1 MIKKIISL
9 CMCLPFITFPIINNT
24 DIKKE
29 ENYIELQTNVSICNN
44 QIIKKPEIIIEDL
57 LYKKRQLELKKQ
69 LEQYEKKQREKKIMQ
84 QEKLD
89 KQYKLSRSC
98 DEVLLPHYN
107 SNNLTE
113 LSNLTQE
120 QIHTMLEGTRLQCL
134 SAYYYEYE
142 KIYKVN
148 ALFIISLTSL
158 ESGYGTSKLARTHNN
173 LAGYR
178 GSKSWTYFN
187 SWHDCLNEV
196 YRLIGQEYLSPNG
209 RFYNGLDIKSI
220 NSKYCGD
227 TYQWSLDINTIA
239 HKYLK
244 KLR

>member
-1 MIKKIISL
+1 MFKRVASFCIIL
-9 CMCLPFITFPIINNT
+9 FIITF
-24 DIKKE
+24 
-29 ENYIELQTNVSICNN
+29 
-44 QIIKKPEIIIEDL
+44 IIENTNPYIAIKQINILKDEYNVIEKEL
-57 LYKKRQLELKKQ
+57 NKLVEKIQIQRKNDFILKEYEAKRKAKQ
-69 LEQYEKKQREKKIMQ
+69 ESN
-84 QEKLD
+84 

-148 ALFIISLTSL
+148 ALFIMSLTSL

-178 GSKSWTYFN
+178 GSKGWTYFD

-196 YRLIGQEYLSPNG
+196 YRLISQEYLSPNG
-209 RFYNGLDIKSI
+209 KFYSGLDIKSI
-220 NSKYCGD
+220 NSKYCGN
-227 TYQWSLDINTIA
+227 TYQWSTDINAIA

-244 KLR
+244 RLKQI

>member
-1 MIKKIISL
+1 MFKRVASFCIIL
-9 CMCLPFITFPIINNT
+9 FIMTF
-24 DIKKE
+24 
-29 ENYIELQTNVSICNN
+29 
-44 QIIKKPEIIIEDL
+44 IIENTNPYIAIKQINILKDEYNVIEKEL
-57 LYKKRQLELKKQ
+57 NKLIEKIQIQKKNDFILKEYEAKRKAKQ
-69 LEQYEKKQREKKIMQ
+69 ESN
-84 QEKLD
+84 

-98 DEVLLPHYN
+98 DEILLPHYN

-142 KIYKVN
+142 KIHKVN
-148 ALFIISLTSL
+148 ALFIMALTSL

-196 YRLIGQEYLSPNG
+196 YRLIGQEYLSPDG
-209 RFYNGLDIKSI
+209 RFYNGLDIKGV
-220 NSKYCGD
+220 NSKYCGN
-227 TYQWSLDINTIA
+227 TYQWSIDINTIA

-244 KLR
+244 KLK

>member
-1 MIKKIISL
+1 MFKRVASFCIIL
-9 CMCLPFITFPIINNT
+9 FIITF
-24 DIKKE
+24 
-29 ENYIELQTNVSICNN
+29 
-44 QIIKKPEIIIEDL
+44 IIENTNPYIAIKQINILKDEYNVIEKEL
-57 LYKKRQLELKKQ
+57 NKLIEKIQIQKKNDFILKEYEAKRKAKQ
-69 LEQYEKKQREKKIMQ
+69 ESN
-84 QEKLD
+84 

-98 DEVLLPHYN
+98 DEILLPHYN

-113 LSNLTQE
+113 LSNFTQE
-120 QIHTMLEGTRLQCL
+120 QIHTMLEGTRIQCL

-196 YRLIGQEYLSPNG
+196 YRLIGQEYLSPDG
-209 RFYNGLDIKSI
+209 RFYNGLDIKGV
-220 NSKYCGD
+220 NSKYCGN

-244 KLR
+244 KLK

>member
-1 MIKKIISL
+1 MFKRVASFCIIL
-9 CMCLPFITFPIINNT
+9 F
-24 DIKKE
+24 
-29 ENYIELQTNVSICNN
+29 
-44 QIIKKPEIIIEDL
+44 IIIFIIENTNPYIAIKQINILKDECNVVEKEL
-57 LYKKRQLELKKQ
+57 NKLVEKIQIQKKNDFILKEYEAKRKAKQ
-69 LEQYEKKQREKKIMQ
+69 ESN
-84 QEKLD
+84 

-196 YRLIGQEYLSPNG
+196 YRLIGQEYLSPDG

-220 NSKYCGD
+220 NSKYCGN
-227 TYQWSLDINTIA
+227 TYQWSIDINTIA

-244 KLR
+244 KLK

>member
-1 MIKKIISL
+1 MFKRVASFCIIL
-9 CMCLPFITFPIINNT
+9 FIITF
-24 DIKKE
+24 
-29 ENYIELQTNVSICNN
+29 
-44 QIIKKPEIIIEDL
+44 IIENTNPYIAIKQINILKDEYNVIEKEL
-57 LYKKRQLELKKQ
+57 NKLIEKIQIQKKNDFILKEYEAKRKAKQ
-69 LEQYEKKQREKKIMQ
+69 ESN
-84 QEKLD
+84 

-98 DEVLLPHYN
+98 DEILLPHYN

-196 YRLIGQEYLSPNG
+196 YRLIGQEYLSPDG

-220 NSKYCGD
+220 NSKYCGN
-227 TYQWSLDINTIA
+227 TYQWSIDINTIA

-244 KLR
+244 KLK

>member
-1 MIKKIISL
+1 MFKRVASFCIIL
-9 CMCLPFITFPIINNT
+9 FIITF
-24 DIKKE
+24 
-29 ENYIELQTNVSICNN
+29 
-44 QIIKKPEIIIEDL
+44 IIENTNPYIAIKQINILKDECNVVEKEL
-57 LYKKRQLELKKQ
+57 NKLVEKIQIQRKNDFILKEYEAKRKAKQ
-69 LEQYEKKQREKKIMQ
+69 ESN
-84 QEKLD
+84 

-148 ALFIISLTSL
+148 ALFIMSLTSL

-178 GSKSWTYFN
+178 GSKGWTYFD

-196 YRLIGQEYLSPNG
+196 YRLISQEYLSPNG
-209 RFYNGLDIKSI
+209 KFYSGLDIKSI
-220 NSKYCGD
+220 NSKYCGN
-227 TYQWSLDINTIA
+227 TYQWSTDINAIA

-244 KLR
+244 RLKQI

>member
-1 MIKKIISL
+1 MFKRVASFCIIL
-9 CMCLPFITFPIINNT
+9 FIITF
-24 DIKKE
+24 
-29 ENYIELQTNVSICNN
+29 
-44 QIIKKPEIIIEDL
+44 IIENTNPYIAIKQINILKDEYNVIEKEL
-57 LYKKRQLELKKQ
+57 NKLIEKIQIQKKNDFILKEYEAKRKAKQ
-69 LEQYEKKQREKKIMQ
+69 ESN
-84 QEKLD
+84 

-196 YRLIGQEYLSPNG
+196 YRLIGQEYLSPDG

-220 NSKYCGD
+220 NSKYCGN

-244 KLR
+244 KLK

>member
-1 MIKKIISL
+1 MFKRVASFCIIL
-9 CMCLPFITFPIINNT
+9 FIITF
-24 DIKKE
+24 
-29 ENYIELQTNVSICNN
+29 
-44 QIIKKPEIIIEDL
+44 IIENTNPYIAIKQINILKDECNVVEKEL
-57 LYKKRQLELKKQ
+57 NKLVEKIQIQKKNDFILKEYEAKRKAKQ
-69 LEQYEKKQREKKIMQ
+69 ESN
-84 QEKLD
+84 

-98 DEVLLPHYN
+98 DEILLPHYN

-134 SAYYYEYE
+134 STYYYEYE

-148 ALFIISLTSL
+148 ALFIISSTSL

-178 GSKSWTYFN
+178 GSKGWTYFN
-187 SWHDCLNEV
+187 SWHNCLNEV
-196 YRLIGQEYLSPNG
+196 YRLIGQEYLSPDG
-209 RFYNGLDIKSI
+209 RFYNGLDIKGV
-220 NSKYCGD
+220 NSKYCGN
-227 TYQWSLDINTIA
+227 TYQWSIDINTIA

-244 KLR
+244 KLRDE

>member
-1 MIKKIISL
+1 MFKRVASFCIIL
-9 CMCLPFITFPIINNT
+9 FIITF
-24 DIKKE
+24 
-29 ENYIELQTNVSICNN
+29 
-44 QIIKKPEIIIEDL
+44 IIENTNPYIAIKQINILKDEYNVIEKEL
-57 LYKKRQLELKKQ
+57 NKLIEKIQIQKKNDFILKEYGAKRKAKQ
-69 LEQYEKKQREKKIMQ
+69 ESN
-84 QEKLD
+84 

-98 DEVLLPHYN
+98 DEILLPHYN
-107 SNNLTE
+107 SNNLNE

-209 RFYNGLDIKSI
+209 KFYSGLDIKSI

-239 HKYLK
+239 HKYLQ

>member
-1 MIKKIISL
+1 MFKRVASFCIIL
-9 CMCLPFITFPIINNT
+9 F
-24 DIKKE
+24 
-29 ENYIELQTNVSICNN
+29 
-44 QIIKKPEIIIEDL
+44 IIIFIIENTNPYIAIKQINILKDECNVVEKEL
-57 LYKKRQLELKKQ
+57 NKLVEKIQIQRKNDFILKEYEAKRKAKQ
-69 LEQYEKKQREKKIMQ
+69 ESN
-84 QEKLD
+84 

-148 ALFIISLTSL
+148 ALFIMSLTSL

-178 GSKSWTYFN
+178 GSKGWTYFD

-196 YRLIGQEYLSPNG
+196 YRLISQEYLSPNG
-209 RFYNGLDIKSI
+209 KFYSGLDIKSI
-220 NSKYCGD
+220 NSKYCGN
-227 TYQWSLDINTIA
+227 TYQWSTDINSIA

-244 KLR
+244 RLKQI

>member
-1 MIKKIISL
+1 MFKRVASFCIIL
-9 CMCLPFITFPIINNT
+9 FIITF
-24 DIKKE
+24 
-29 ENYIELQTNVSICNN
+29 
-44 QIIKKPEIIIEDL
+44 IIENTNPYIAIKQINILKDEYNVIEKEL
-57 LYKKRQLELKKQ
+57 NKLIEKIQIQKKNDFILKEYEAKRKAKQ
-69 LEQYEKKQREKKIMQ
+69 ESN
-84 QEKLD
+84 

-98 DEVLLPHYN
+98 DEILLPHYN

-196 YRLIGQEYLSPNG
+196 YRLIGQEYLSPDG

-220 NSKYCGD
+220 NSKYCGN

-244 KLR
+244 KLK

>member
-1 MIKKIISL
+1 MFKRVASFCIIL
-9 CMCLPFITFPIINNT
+9 FIITF
-24 DIKKE
+24 
-29 ENYIELQTNVSICNN
+29 
-44 QIIKKPEIIIEDL
+44 IIENTNPYIAIKQINILKDEYNVIEKEL
-57 LYKKRQLELKKQ
+57 NKLIEKIQIQKKNDFILKEYEAKRKAKQ
-69 LEQYEKKQREKKIMQ
+69 ESN
-84 QEKLD
+84 

-98 DEVLLPHYN
+98 DEILLPHYN

-178 GSKSWTYFN
+178 GSKGWTYFN
-187 SWHDCLNEV
+187 SWHNCLNEV
-196 YRLIGQEYLSPNG
+196 YRLIGQEYLSPDG
-209 RFYNGLDIKSI
+209 RFYNGLDIKGV
-220 NSKYCGD
+220 NSKYCGN

-244 KLR
+244 KLRDE

>member
-1 MIKKIISL
+1 MFKRVASFCIIL
-9 CMCLPFITFPIINNT
+9 FIITF
-24 DIKKE
+24 
-29 ENYIELQTNVSICNN
+29 
-44 QIIKKPEIIIEDL
+44 IIENTNPYIAIKQINILKDEYNVIEKEL
-57 LYKKRQLELKKQ
+57 NKLIEKIQIQKKNDFILKEYEAKRKAKQ
-69 LEQYEKKQREKKIMQ
+69 ESN
-84 QEKLD
+84 

-178 GSKSWTYFN
+178 GSKGWTYFN
-187 SWHDCLNEV
+187 SWHNCLNEV
-196 YRLIGQEYLSPNG
+196 YRLIGQEYLSPDG

-220 NSKYCGD
+220 NSKYCGN
-227 TYQWSLDINTIA
+227 TYQWSIDINTIA

-244 KLR
+244 KLRDE

>member
-1 MIKKIISL
+1 MFKRATGFCITLFIII
-9 CMCLPFITFPIINNT
+9 FITENT
-24 DIKKE
+24 
-29 ENYIELQTNVSICNN
+29 NPYIEIK
-44 QIIKKPEIIIEDL
+44 QINILKDEYDVIEKELDKLIEKMQIQKKNDFILKEYEA
-57 LYKKRQLELKKQ
+57 KRKAKQ
-69 LEQYEKKQREKKIMQ
+69 ESN
-84 QEKLD
+84 

-120 QIHTMLEGTRLQCL
+120 QIYKILEGTRLQCL
-134 SAYYYEYE
+134 SEYYYEYE
-142 KIYKVN
+142 KIYKIN

-173 LAGYR
+173 IAGYR
-178 GSKSWTYFN
+178 GSKCWTYFN

-196 YRLIGQEYLSPNG
+196 YRLISQEYLSPSG
-209 RFYNGLDIKSI
+209 KFYNGLDIKSV
-220 NSKYCGD
+220 NSKYCGN
-227 TYQWSLDINTIA
+227 TYQWSIDINTIA

-244 KLR
+244 KLRDK

>member
-1 MIKKIISL
+1 MFKRVASFCIIL
-9 CMCLPFITFPIINNT
+9 FIITF
-24 DIKKE
+24 
-29 ENYIELQTNVSICNN
+29 
-44 QIIKKPEIIIEDL
+44 IIENTNPYIAIKQINILKDEYNVIEKEL
-57 LYKKRQLELKKQ
+57 NKLIEKIQIQKKNDFILKEYEAKRKAKQ
-69 LEQYEKKQREKKIMQ
+69 ESN
-84 QEKLD
+84 

-98 DEVLLPHYN
+98 DEILLPHYN

-178 GSKSWTYFN
+178 GSKGWTYFN
-187 SWHDCLNEV
+187 SWHNCLNEV
-196 YRLIGQEYLSPNG
+196 YRLIGQEYLSPDG
-209 RFYNGLDIKSI
+209 RFYNGLDIKGV
-220 NSKYCGD
+220 NSKYCGN
-227 TYQWSLDINTIA
+227 TYQWSIDINTIA

-244 KLR
+244 KLK

>member
-1 MIKKIISL
+1 MFKRVASFCIIL
-9 CMCLPFITFPIINNT
+9 FIITF
-24 DIKKE
+24 
-29 ENYIELQTNVSICNN
+29 
-44 QIIKKPEIIIEDL
+44 IIENTNPYIAIKQINILKDEYNVIEKEL
-57 LYKKRQLELKKQ
+57 NKLIEKIQIQKKNDFILKEYEAKRKAKQ
-69 LEQYEKKQREKKIMQ
+69 ESN
-84 QEKLD
+84 

-178 GSKSWTYFN
+178 GSKGWTYFN
-187 SWHDCLNEV
+187 SWHNCLNEV
-196 YRLIGQEYLSPNG
+196 YRLIGQEYLSPDG

-220 NSKYCGD
+220 NSKYCGN

-244 KLR
+244 KLK

>member
-1 MIKKIISL
+1 MFKRVASFCIIL
-9 CMCLPFITFPIINNT
+9 FIITF
-24 DIKKE
+24 
-29 ENYIELQTNVSICNN
+29 
-44 QIIKKPEIIIEDL
+44 IIENTNPYIAIKQINILKDEYNVIEKEL
-57 LYKKRQLELKKQ
+57 NKLIEKIQIQKKNAFILKEYEAKRKAKQ
-69 LEQYEKKQREKKIMQ
+69 ESN
-84 QEKLD
+84 

-98 DEVLLPHYN
+98 DEILLPHYN

-148 ALFIISLTSL
+148 ALFIMSLTSL

-178 GSKSWTYFN
+178 GSKGWTYFD

-196 YRLIGQEYLSPNG
+196 YRLISQEYLSPNG
-209 RFYNGLDIKSI
+209 KFYSGLDIKSI
-220 NSKYCGD
+220 NSKYCGN
-227 TYQWSLDINTIA
+227 TYQWSTDINAIA

-244 KLR
+244 RLKQI

>member
-1 MIKKIISL
+1 M
-9 CMCLPFITFPIINNT
+9 
-24 DIKKE
+24 
-29 ENYIELQTNVSICNN
+29 
-44 QIIKKPEIIIEDL
+44 
-57 LYKKRQLELKKQ
+57 
-69 LEQYEKKQREKKIMQ
+69 
-84 QEKLD
+84 
-89 KQYKLSRSC
+89 
-98 DEVLLPHYN
+98 PHYN

-196 YRLIGQEYLSPNG
+196 YRLIGQEYLSPDG

-220 NSKYCGD
+220 NSKYCGN

-244 KLR
+244 KLK

>member
-1 MIKKIISL
+1 MFKRVASFCIIL
-9 CMCLPFITFPIINNT
+9 FIITF
-24 DIKKE
+24 
-29 ENYIELQTNVSICNN
+29 
-44 QIIKKPEIIIEDL
+44 IIENTNPYIAIKQINILKDEYNVIEKEL
-57 LYKKRQLELKKQ
+57 NKLIEKIQIQKKNDFILKEYEAKRKAKQ
-69 LEQYEKKQREKKIMQ
+69 ESN
-84 QEKLD
+84 

-196 YRLIGQEYLSPNG
+196 YRLIGQEYLSPDG
-209 RFYNGLDIKSI
+209 RFYNGLDIKGV
-220 NSKYCGD
+220 NSKYCGN
-227 TYQWSLDINTIA
+227 TYQWSIDINTIA

-244 KLR
+244 KLK

>member
-1 MIKKIISL
+1 MFKRVASFCIIL
-9 CMCLPFITFPIINNT
+9 FIITF
-24 DIKKE
+24 
-29 ENYIELQTNVSICNN
+29 
-44 QIIKKPEIIIEDL
+44 IIENTNPYIAIKQINILKDEYNVIEKEL
-57 LYKKRQLELKKQ
+57 NKLIEKIQIQKKNDFILKEYEAKRKAKQ
-69 LEQYEKKQREKKIMQ
+69 ESN
-84 QEKLD
+84 

-178 GSKSWTYFN
+178 GSKGWTYFN
-187 SWHDCLNEV
+187 SWHNCLNEV
-196 YRLIGQEYLSPNG
+196 YRLIGQEYLSPDG
-209 RFYNGLDIKSI
+209 RFYNGLDIKGV
-220 NSKYCGD
+220 NSKYCGN
-227 TYQWSLDINTIA
+227 TYQWSIDINTIA

-244 KLR
+244 KLK

>member
-1 MIKKIISL
+1 MFKRVASFCIIL
-9 CMCLPFITFPIINNT
+9 FIITF
-24 DIKKE
+24 
-29 ENYIELQTNVSICNN
+29 
-44 QIIKKPEIIIEDL
+44 IIENTNPYIAIKQINILKDECNVVEKEL
-57 LYKKRQLELKKQ
+57 NKLVEKIQIQRKNDFILKEYEAKRKAKQ
-69 LEQYEKKQREKKIMQ
+69 ESN
-84 QEKLD
+84 

-196 YRLIGQEYLSPNG
+196 YRLIGQEYLSPDG

-220 NSKYCGD
+220 NSKYCGS

>member
-1 MIKKIISL
+1 MFKRVASFCIIL
-9 CMCLPFITFPIINNT
+9 FIITF
-24 DIKKE
+24 
-29 ENYIELQTNVSICNN
+29 
-44 QIIKKPEIIIEDL
+44 IIENTNPYIAIKQINILKDEYNVIEKEL
-57 LYKKRQLELKKQ
+57 NKLIEKIQIQKKNDFILKEYEAKRKAKQ
-69 LEQYEKKQREKKIMQ
+69 ESN
-84 QEKLD
+84 

-98 DEVLLPHYN
+98 DEILLPHYN

-178 GSKSWTYFN
+178 GSKGWTYFD

-196 YRLIGQEYLSPNG
+196 YRLISQEYLSPNG
-209 RFYNGLDIKSI
+209 KFYSGLDIKSI
-220 NSKYCGD
+220 NSKYCGN

-239 HKYLK
+239 HKYLQ

>member
-1 MIKKIISL
+1 MFKRVASFCIIL
-9 CMCLPFITFPIINNT
+9 FIITF
-24 DIKKE
+24 
-29 ENYIELQTNVSICNN
+29 
-44 QIIKKPEIIIEDL
+44 IIENTNPYIAIKQINILKDEYNVIEKEL
-57 LYKKRQLELKKQ
+57 NKLIEKIQIQKKNDFILKEYEAKRKAKQ
-69 LEQYEKKQREKKIMQ
+69 ESN
-84 QEKLD
+84 

-120 QIHTMLEGTRLQCL
+120 QIHTILEGTRLQCL

-178 GSKSWTYFN
+178 GSKGWTYFN
-187 SWHDCLNEV
+187 SWHNCLNEV
-196 YRLIGQEYLSPNG
+196 YRLIGQEYLSPDG

-220 NSKYCGD
+220 NSKYCGN

-244 KLR
+244 KLRDE

>member
-1 MIKKIISL
+1 MFKRVASFCIIL
-9 CMCLPFITFPIINNT
+9 FIITF
-24 DIKKE
+24 
-29 ENYIELQTNVSICNN
+29 
-44 QIIKKPEIIIEDL
+44 IIENTNPYIAIKQINILKDEYNVIEKEL
-57 LYKKRQLELKKQ
+57 NKLIEKIQIQKKNDFILKEYEAKRKAKQ
-69 LEQYEKKQREKKIMQ
+69 ESN
-84 QEKLD
+84 

-98 DEVLLPHYN
+98 DEILLPHYN

-178 GSKSWTYFN
+178 GSKGWTYFN

-209 RFYNGLDIKSI
+209 KFYSGLDIKSI

-239 HKYLK
+239 HKYLQ

>member
-1 MIKKIISL
+1 MFKRATGFCITLFIII
-9 CMCLPFITFPIINNT
+9 FITKNT
-24 DIKKE
+24 
-29 ENYIELQTNVSICNN
+29 NPYIEIK
-44 QIIKKPEIIIEDL
+44 QINILKDEYDVIEKELDKLIEKMQIQKKNGFILKEYEA
-57 LYKKRQLELKKQ
+57 KRKAKQ
-69 LEQYEKKQREKKIMQ
+69 ESN
-84 QEKLD
+84 

-120 QIHTMLEGTRLQCL
+120 QIYKILEGTRLQCL
-134 SAYYYEYE
+134 SEYYYEYE

-148 ALFIISLTSL
+148 ALFVISLTSL

-173 LAGYR
+173 IAGYR
-178 GSKSWTYFN
+178 GSKRWTYFN

-196 YRLIGQEYLSPNG
+196 YRLISQEYLNPNG
-209 RFYNGLDIKSI
+209 KFYSGLDIKSI
-220 NSKYCGD
+220 NSKYCGN
-227 TYQWSLDINTIA
+227 TYQWSTDINAIA

-244 KLR
+244 RLKQI

>member
-1 MIKKIISL
+1 MFKRVASFCIIL
-9 CMCLPFITFPIINNT
+9 FIITF
-24 DIKKE
+24 
-29 ENYIELQTNVSICNN
+29 
-44 QIIKKPEIIIEDL
+44 IIENTNPYIAIKQINILKDEYNVIEKEL
-57 LYKKRQLELKKQ
+57 NKLIEKIQIQKKNDFILKEYGAKRKAKQ
-69 LEQYEKKQREKKIMQ
+69 ESN
-84 QEKLD
+84 

-98 DEVLLPHYN
+98 DEILLPHYN

-209 RFYNGLDIKSI
+209 KFYSGLDIKSI

-239 HKYLK
+239 HKYLQ

>member
-1 MIKKIISL
+1 MFKRVASFCIIL
-9 CMCLPFITFPIINNT
+9 FIITF
-24 DIKKE
+24 
-29 ENYIELQTNVSICNN
+29 
-44 QIIKKPEIIIEDL
+44 IIENTNPYIAIKQINILKDEYNVIEKEL
-57 LYKKRQLELKKQ
+57 NKLIEKIQIQKKNDFILKEYEAKRKAKQ
-69 LEQYEKKQREKKIMQ
+69 ESN
-84 QEKLD
+84 

-98 DEVLLPHYN
+98 DEILLPHYN

-178 GSKSWTYFN
+178 GSKGWTYFN

-196 YRLIGQEYLSPNG
+196 YRLIGQEYLSPDG

-220 NSKYCGD
+220 NSKYCGN
-227 TYQWSLDINTIA
+227 TYQWSIDINTIA

-244 KLR
+244 KLK

>member
-1 MIKKIISL
+1 MFKRVASFCIIL
-9 CMCLPFITFPIINNT
+9 FIITF
-24 DIKKE
+24 
-29 ENYIELQTNVSICNN
+29 
-44 QIIKKPEIIIEDL
+44 IIENTNPYIAIKQINILKDEYNVIEKEL
-57 LYKKRQLELKKQ
+57 NKLIEKIQIQKKNDFILKEYEAKRKAKQ
-69 LEQYEKKQREKKIMQ
+69 ESN
-84 QEKLD
+84 

-196 YRLIGQEYLSPNG
+196 YRLIGQEYLSPDG

-220 NSKYCGD
+220 NSKYCGN

-244 KLR
+244 KLRDE

>member
-1 MIKKIISL
+1 MFKRVASFCIIL
-9 CMCLPFITFPIINNT
+9 F
-24 DIKKE
+24 
-29 ENYIELQTNVSICNN
+29 
-44 QIIKKPEIIIEDL
+44 IIIFIIENTNPYIAIKQINILKDECNVVEKEL
-57 LYKKRQLELKKQ
+57 NKLVEKIQIQRKNDFILKEYEAKRKAKQ
-69 LEQYEKKQREKKIMQ
+69 ESN
-84 QEKLD
+84 

-148 ALFIISLTSL
+148 ALFIMSLTSL

-178 GSKSWTYFN
+178 GSKGWTYFD

-196 YRLIGQEYLSPNG
+196 YRLISQEYLSPNG
-209 RFYNGLDIKSI
+209 KFYSGLDIKSI
-220 NSKYCGD
+220 NSKYCGN
-227 TYQWSLDINTIA
+227 TYQWSTDINAIA

-244 KLR
+244 RLKQI

>member
-1 MIKKIISL
+1 MFKRVASFCIIL
-9 CMCLPFITFPIINNT
+9 FIITF
-24 DIKKE
+24 
-29 ENYIELQTNVSICNN
+29 
-44 QIIKKPEIIIEDL
+44 IIENTNPYIAIKQINILKDEYNVIEKEL
-57 LYKKRQLELKKQ
+57 NKLIEKIQIQKKNDFILKEYEAKRKAKQ
-69 LEQYEKKQREKKIMQ
+69 ESN
-84 QEKLD
+84 

-196 YRLIGQEYLSPNG
+196 YRLIGQEYLSPDG

-220 NSKYCGD
+220 NSKYCGN
-227 TYQWSLDINTIA
+227 TYQWSIDINTIA

-244 KLR
+244 KLRDE

>member
-1 MIKKIISL
+1 MFKRVASFCIIL
-9 CMCLPFITFPIINNT
+9 FIITF
-24 DIKKE
+24 
-29 ENYIELQTNVSICNN
+29 
-44 QIIKKPEIIIEDL
+44 IIENTNPYIAIKQINILKDEYNVIEKEL
-57 LYKKRQLELKKQ
+57 NKLIEKIQIQKKNDFILKEYEAKRKAKQ
-69 LEQYEKKQREKKIMQ
+69 ESN
-84 QEKLD
+84 

-98 DEVLLPHYN
+98 DEILLPHYN

-178 GSKSWTYFN
+178 GSKGWTYFD

-196 YRLIGQEYLSPNG
+196 YRLISQEYLSPNG
-209 RFYNGLDIKSI
+209 KFYSGLDIKSI

-239 HKYLK
+239 HKYLQ

>member
-1 MIKKIISL
+1 MFKRVASFCIIL
-9 CMCLPFITFPIINNT
+9 FIITF
-24 DIKKE
+24 
-29 ENYIELQTNVSICNN
+29 
-44 QIIKKPEIIIEDL
+44 IIENTNPYIAIKQINILKDEYNVIEKEL
-57 LYKKRQLELKKQ
+57 NKLIEKIQIQKKNDFILKEYEAKRKAKQ
-69 LEQYEKKQREKKIMQ
+69 ESN
-84 QEKLD
+84 

-98 DEVLLPHYN
+98 DEILLPHYN

-120 QIHTMLEGTRLQCL
+120 QIHIMLEGTRLQCL

-196 YRLIGQEYLSPNG
+196 YRLIGQEYLSPDG

-220 NSKYCGD
+220 NSKYCGN

-244 KLR
+244 KLK